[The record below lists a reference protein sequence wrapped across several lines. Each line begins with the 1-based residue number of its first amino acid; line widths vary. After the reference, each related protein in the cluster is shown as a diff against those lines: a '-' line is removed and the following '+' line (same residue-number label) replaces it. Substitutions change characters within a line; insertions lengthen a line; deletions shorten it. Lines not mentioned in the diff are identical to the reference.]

1 MKKQLLLLVMMLLPM
16 VASAHDIEMQN
27 GDGKTIYYN
36 YTNNGTELAVTFG
49 GSKYDS
55 YSNEYTGNV
64 VIPEE
69 VTYMNKTYKVARINQ
84 QAFKGCANLTSV
96 TIPNSMMSIGED
108 AFQGCSGLQK
118 VIVPDIAAWCGIKF
132 GNWEA
137 NPLCSAKH
145 LYSGES
151 IEIKNLI
158 IPNSVTSIGDFAF
171 GGCSGLTS
179 ITIPNSVTSIGD
191 GAFGECSGLT
201 SITIP
206 NSVTTIGESAFQGCS
221 GLTSVIIPNSVTSIG
236 DYAFYW
242 CSGLTSVTLNSNAIA
257 SNNYTNY
264 YATGRHYSLESIFG
278 SQVKEYIIGEDVTSI
293 GQWAFDQCTDLTV
306 ISIPNSVTSIGRGAF
321 SSCSN
326 LQKVI
331 VSDIAAWCRIQFGDW
346 HANPLVYAHHLYS
359 DENTEI
365 KDLVIP
371 NSVTSIGDGAFGE
384 CSGLISITIPNSVT
398 SIGKDAFSS
407 CSNLQKVIVSDIAA
421 WCRIQFGDWHA
432 NPLVYAH
439 HLYSDENTEIKDLVI
454 PNSVTSIGN
463 YDFYDC
469 SGLTSVTIPNSVTN
483 IGNYAFNK
491 CSGLTSV
498 TIPNSVT
505 SIGESAFSG
514 CSGLTSVNIS
524 CEVIDTWFSDQSA
537 LTSLTEI
544 TLGEGVK
551 IVKENA
557 FKGYT
562 NIKTIDIGSTVTSI
576 EARAF
581 SGSDKLTDLTCRAT
595 NVPQTDRTAFE
606 NSYPNYA
613 TLHVP
618 AVSITT
624 YKETAPWSEFKE
636 IVAFI
641 PDLPDDAEQCAKP
654 TICYQ
659 NGKLSFAC
667 ITEGVE
673 YQYQIKDND
682 IKSGAGTEVSLDV
695 TYHIS
700 VYATK
705 DGYKDSEIATAT
717 LCWIDKKPV
726 TEGITDGMAYVP
738 ANAVLIQS
746 IGGLLSISGVPTGT
760 AINVY
765 DLSGKKAGSAMAS
778 SETTNIATT
787 LRSGEIGVVKIGE
800 SSVKIMV
807 K

>member
-1 MKKQLLLLVMMLLPM
+1 MEC
-16 VASAHDIEMQN
+16 S
-27 GDGKTIYYN
+27 
-36 YTNNGTELAVTFG
+36 
-49 GSKYDS
+49 S
-55 YSNEYTGNV
+55 
-64 VIPEE
+64 
-69 VTYMNKTYKVARINQ
+69 
-84 QAFKGCANLTSV
+84 LTSV
-96 TIPNSMMSIGED
+96 T
-108 AFQGCSGLQK
+108 
-118 VIVPDIAAWCGIKF
+118 
-132 GNWEA
+132 
-137 NPLCSAKH
+137 
-145 LYSGES
+145 
-151 IEIKNLI
+151 
-158 IPNSVTSIGDFAF
+158 
-171 GGCSGLTS
+171 
-179 ITIPNSVTSIGD
+179 
-191 GAFGECSGLT
+191 
-201 SITIP
+201 
-206 NSVTTIGESAFQGCS
+206 
-221 GLTSVIIPNSVTSIG
+221 IPNSVTSIG

-331 VSDIAAWCRIQFGDW
+331 VSDIAAWCRIQFGNW
-346 HANPLVYAHHLYS
+346 YANPLVYAHHLYS

-384 CSGLISITIPNSVT
+384 CSGLISITIPNSVK
-398 SIGKDAFSS
+398 SIGGNAFAG
-407 CSNLQKVIVSDIAA
+407 CSGLQKVIVSDIAA
-421 WCRIQFGDWHA
+421 WCGIIFGISNA

-463 YDFYDC
+463 YVFYDC
-469 SGLTSVTIPNSVTN
+469 SGLTSVTIPNSVT
-483 IGNYAFNK
+483 A
-491 CSGLTSV
+491 V
-498 TIPNSVT
+498 
-505 SIGESAFSG
+505 GESAFQG

-682 IKSGAGTEVSLDV
+682 IKSGAGTEVSLDI